1 MVCLDLP
8 WAIPKGFCGRIF
20 PRSSLIRENNVTV
33 EAGLI
38 DSDYSGLIYVLL
50 FNHSD
55 RAFTVRTGGRLAQ
68 LVFLEKFD
76 VRFDNVTKKED
87 LGSTKRGSGGFG
99 STGIT
104 VIKKMKTHED
114 ELDSQGDLEITAEE
128 GIITMND
135 KVIVSE
141 KIEKK

>member
-1 MVCLDLP
+1 M
-8 WAIPKGFCGRIF
+8 
-20 PRSSLIRENNVTV
+20 
-33 EAGLI
+33 
-38 DSDYSGLIYVLL
+38 LL

-55 RAFTVRTGGRLAQ
+55 RAFTVRTGERHAQ
-68 LVFLEKFD
+68 VVFLEKFD
-76 VRFDNVTKKED
+76 VCFEKVSNKKD
-87 LGSTKRGSGGFG
+87 LGTTKRGSGGFG

-104 VIKKMKTHED
+104 IIKKMKTHED
-114 ELDSQGDLEITAEE
+114 ELDSQDDLEITAEE